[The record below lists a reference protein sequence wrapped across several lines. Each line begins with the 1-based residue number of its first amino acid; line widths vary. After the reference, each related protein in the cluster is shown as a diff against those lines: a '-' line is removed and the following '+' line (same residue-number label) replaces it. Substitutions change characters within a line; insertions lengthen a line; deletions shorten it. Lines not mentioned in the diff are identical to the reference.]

1 MSMQSDQRRNMWRD
15 RCEQWLDSDMSV
27 AEWCAANRVNQSVM
41 FRWFGRF
48 ADTEPE
54 LFGGAGNIT
63 DRGSSK
69 WLTKTRDNM
78 RRSKALA
85 VKGPSG
91 FVRLEDADLVPDR
104 IPDCSRGAAG
114 EQAAA
119 SPAGM
124 PTPIRVI
131 IGPASVEIPPSSAKA
146 DVECVLRAVASL

>member
-78 RRSKALA
+78 RSSKALA

-91 FVRLEDADLVPDR
+91 FVRLEDADP
-104 IPDCSRGAAG
+104 IPDVAPGPSCGGMRAP
-114 EQAAA
+114 A
-119 SPAGM
+119 SPACAAG
-124 PTPIRVI
+124 PIRVT
-131 IGPASVEIPPSSAKA
+131 IGPASVEIPPSSAKS
-146 DVECVLRAVASL
+146 DVECVLKAVASL